1 MELALSRLMHE
12 PTTPAPTAG
21 QSAAPAARPASAASD
36 ASAAVSTAFSTAFSP
51 SVTRDW
57 TCPFC
62 PLLCDDIE
70 ARVSDD
76 ATITAP
82 ATDCPR
88 LADALKHYGVADLN
102 RAPSIDGQP
111 VALDDALA
119 QTADI
124 LARAQRPLFGACATD
139 VAGARSLYTL
149 AAACGAMLDTLHG
162 DALSAATLALQDRG
176 AFFTTLSEVRS
187 RADLLIV
194 FGCTPSQRHPR
205 FYERALA
212 GHARPRTICF
222 VGCEVDPSAGG
233 TAHVTCESML
243 ADAAPHDLLALW
255 SAIAEGR
262 SASAF
267 EKRPA
272 QTRTQAQSQTQAQA
286 LQAAKTAP
294 SLPVAASLAA
304 LTERI
309 ASASYTAF
317 IYEPAALPQP
327 HAALL
332 IEALH
337 RIVKAIN
344 RTSRAGA
351 LALGGADGALTA
363 NQTVTWL
370 SGFPLRTRVSRP
382 DRPAGTPPLE
392 HDPYRYRTDRLL
404 EARETDALLWVTSFA
419 PHPLPAA
426 LDPQVPAI
434 VLGPPALAD
443 ALAHAASSAPRRA
456 PTVFIPVATPGIDSD
471 GHLFRLDAS
480 VVTPLHAARQGTNLP
495 TVAAI
500 AAELAER
507 IAQAGAHASARRPS

>member
-1 MELALSRLMHE
+1 MELAVWRFMHD
-12 PTTPAPTAG
+12 PTSPAPTAG
-21 QSAAPAARPASAASD
+21 QSAAPAARPTSAASAAS
-36 ASAAVSTAFSTAFSP
+36 AAASSAASNAL
-51 SVTRDW
+51 VTRDW

-70 ARVSDD
+70 TRVSDD
-76 ATITAP
+76 ATLAAP

-88 LADALKHYGVADLN
+88 LTDALKHYGAAD
-102 RAPSIDGQP
+102 RSSAPLIDGQP

-124 LARAQRPLFGACATD
+124 LARAQRPLFGAYATD
-139 VAGARSLYTL
+139 VAGARALYTL

-194 FGCTPSQRHPR
+194 FGCSPSQRHPR

-212 GHARPRTICF
+212 DTGTRVRPRTICF
-222 VGCEVDPSAGG
+222 VGCDVDPAA
-233 TAHVTCESML
+233 THAAQVTCESIL
-243 ADAAPHDLLALW
+243 ADAAPHDLLAIW

-262 SASAF
+262 HASVF
-267 EKRPA
+267 EKVPA
-272 QTRTQAQSQTQAQA
+272 QTQTQTQTQAQA
-286 LQAAKTAP
+286 SQAAKTSSIAQI
-294 SLPVAASLAA
+294 AAQLAA
-304 LTERI
+304 LSERI
-309 ASASYTAF
+309 ASASYTAL

-351 LALGGADGALTA
+351 LTLGGADGALTA

-382 DRPAGTPPLE
+382 DRPEGTPPLE
-392 HDPYRYRTDRLL
+392 HDPYRYRTERLL
-404 EARETDALLWVTSFA
+404 DAREVDALLWVTSFA
-419 PHPLPAA
+419 MHPLPAA
-426 LDPQVPAI
+426 LDPQTPAI
-434 VLGPPALAD
+434 ALGPPALANTF
-443 ALAHAASSAPRRA
+443 AQAASIAPRRA

-471 GHLFRLDAS
+471 GHLFRLDTS
-480 VVTPLHAARQGTNLP
+480 VVSPLHAARQGTNLR

-500 AAELAER
+500 AVDLAER
-507 IAQAGAHASARRPS
+507 IASVRGQS

>member
-1 MELALSRLMHE
+1 MHE
-12 PTTPAPTAG
+12 PTHPAPTAG
-21 QSAAPAARPASAASD
+21 QPAAPAARPASATSA
-36 ASAAVSTAFSTAFSP
+36 ASAGVSP

-76 ATITAP
+76 ATLAAP

-88 LADALKHYGVADLN
+88 LADALKHYGAADCGS
-102 RAPSIDGQP
+102 APSIDGQP

-205 FYERALA
+205 FYARALA
-212 GHARPRTICF
+212 GNARPRTICF
-222 VGCEVDPSAGG
+222 VGCHVDPSVIRA
-233 TAHVTCESML
+233 AQVTCESML

-272 QTRTQAQSQTQAQA
+272 QTQAQTQTSQPTE
-286 LQAAKTAP
+286 TAP
-294 SLPVAASLAA
+294 ISQIAAQLAA

-317 IYEPAALPQP
+317 VYEPAALPQP

-351 LALGGADGALTA
+351 LALGGADGTLTV

-404 EARETDALLWVTSFA
+404 EAREADALLWVTSFA

-443 ALAHAASSAPRRA
+443 ALAHAASIAPRRA

-480 VVTPLHAARQGTNLP
+480 VVTPLHAARQGTNLR

-500 AAELAER
+500 AADLAER
-507 IAQAGAHASARRPS
+507 IAQADAHARARRPS

>member
-1 MELALSRLMHE
+1 M
-12 PTTPAPTAG
+12 
-21 QSAAPAARPASAASD
+21 
-36 ASAAVSTAFSTAFSP
+36 
-51 SVTRDW
+51 VTRDW

-70 ARVSDD
+70 AHVRDD
-76 ATITAP
+76 ATIAAP
-82 ATDCPR
+82 ATECPR
-88 LADALKHYGVADLN
+88 LADALTQYGAADSSSTPL
-102 RAPSIDGQP
+102 IDGQP
-111 VALDDALA
+111 AALDAALA
-119 QTADI
+119 HAADI
-124 LARAQRPLFGACATD
+124 LTRAQRPLFGACATD

-149 AAACGAMLDTLHG
+149 AAACGATLDTLHG

-212 GHARPRTICF
+212 GNARPRTICF
-222 VGCEVDPSAGG
+222 VGCDVDPAAARGAPDVNG
-233 TAHVTCESML
+233 ESML

-262 SASAF
+262 HASAF
-267 EKRPA
+267 DQRPA
-272 QTRTQAQSQTQAQA
+272 R
-286 LQAAKTAP
+286 
-294 SLPVAASLAA
+294 SLASEIAQISHSAAQLEA
-304 LTERI
+304 LNARI
-309 ASASYTAF
+309 ASSAYTAL

-363 NQTVTWL
+363 NQTITWL

-382 DRPAGTPPLE
+382 GRPEGMPPLDY
-392 HDPYRYRTDRLL
+392 DPYRYRTDRLL
-404 EARETDALLWVTSFA
+404 EAREVDALLWVTSFA

-434 VLGPPALAD
+434 VLGPPALAGT
-443 ALAHAASSAPRRA
+443 LAAQAGHAASIAPRRA

-471 GHLFRLDAS
+471 GHLFRLDTS
-480 VVTPLHAARQGTNLP
+480 VVTLLSAARQTANLR
-495 TVAAI
+495 TVAAV
-500 AAELAER
+500 AADLAER
-507 IAQAGAHASARRPS
+507 IANASANANAAARSPS

>member
-1 MELALSRLMHE
+1 MELAVSRVMHD
-12 PTTPAPTAG
+12 PTSPAPTAG
-21 QSAAPAARPASAASD
+21 QSAAPAARPVATASAASAAASS
-36 ASAAVSTAFSTAFSP
+36 ASASAD

-70 ARVSDD
+70 AHVSDD
-76 ATITAP
+76 ATLAAP

-88 LADALKHYGVADLN
+88 LADALKHYGAADRNSMPLV
-102 RAPSIDGQP
+102 DGQP
-111 VALDDALA
+111 IALDDALTQA
-119 QTADI
+119 ADV
-124 LARAQRPLFGACATD
+124 LLRAQRPLFGACATD

-162 DALSAATLALQDRG
+162 DPLSAATLALQDRG

-212 GHARPRTICF
+212 DTGAHVRPRTLCF
-222 VGCEVDPSAGG
+222 VGCDVDPA
-233 TAHVTCESML
+233 AARAAQATCESML
-243 ADAAPHDLLALW
+243 ADAAPHDLLAIW
-255 SAIAEGR
+255 SAIAAGR
-262 SASAF
+262 NASIF
-267 EKRPA
+267 EKGPA
-272 QTRTQAQSQTQAQA
+272 HTQMQTQTSQA
-286 LQAAKTAP
+286 SQASQAAKPAP
-294 SLPVAASLAA
+294 IAQIAAQLAA
-304 LTERI
+304 LSARI

-317 IYEPAALPQP
+317 VYEPAALPQR

-351 LALGGADGALTA
+351 LTLGGADGALTV
-363 NQTVTWL
+363 NQAVTWL
-370 SGFPLRTRVSRP
+370 SGFPLRTRVSRF
-382 DRPAGTPPLE
+382 DRREGTPPLE
-392 HDPYRYRTDRLL
+392 HDPYRYRTERLL
-404 EARETDALLWVTSFA
+404 EAREVDVLLWVTSFA

-443 ALAHAASSAPRRA
+443 ALAHAASTAPRHA

-471 GHLFRLDAS
+471 SHLFRLDTSMVA
-480 VVTPLHAARQGTNLP
+480 PLHAARQGTNLR
-495 TVAAI
+495 TVGAI
-500 AAELAER
+500 AADLAER
-507 IAQAGAHASARRPS
+507 IATVRAQS